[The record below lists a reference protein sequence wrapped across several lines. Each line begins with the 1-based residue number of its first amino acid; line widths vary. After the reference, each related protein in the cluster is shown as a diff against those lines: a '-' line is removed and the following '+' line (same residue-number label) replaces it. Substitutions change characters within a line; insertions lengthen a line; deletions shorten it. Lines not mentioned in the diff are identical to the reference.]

1 MEEKKLKL
9 EIFED
14 LIEKNLEVT
23 FANALSQSS
32 AFIDKI
38 LIEISEENIDRQSL
52 VKNLIN
58 LNLFIQNSIFE
69 YKLKQSLSTSLENKK
84 KELESLKE
92 SMNQSDLSVQDQ

>member
-58 LNLFIQNSIFE
+58 LNLFMQNSIFE

-92 SMNQSDLSVQDQ
+92 SMNQSDLLVQDQ